1 MNYVDRYLSSVPV
14 RKNHLQLLGAVCM
27 LLASKLRETM
37 PLTVEKLCIYTD
49 NSITPQQL
57 VVTTPISKSPPPPPQ
72 LSYLWHPATWQYT
85 CLWVSSCSL
94 SPISS
99 PSSAFPNQLLT
110 SLPWWV

>member
-72 LSYLWHPATWQYT
+72 LSYLWHPATRQYT
-85 CLWVSSCSL
+85 CLWVSSYSL

-110 SLPWWV
+110 SLP